1 MSTEL
6 EDLFLKKIP
15 LIDVRAPVEFLA
27 GHLPHSINLP
37 LMTDIERHQ
46 VGLCY
51 KEQGQESA
59 IKLGHELVSGENKN
73 KKIQAWI
80 DFLQKNPSAQVMC
93 LRGGLRSQ
101 ISCQWITQAGIA
113 RKPIPGG
120 YKRLRQF
127 LLSQLEEKPLP
138 KLVRLGGM
146 TGAGKTD
153 LLRTLPHYID
163 LEELAHHRGSAFG
176 DHGEQPSQASFESYL
191 GAELI
196 GRERVVVEDES
207 IRLGNVRIPN
217 RFFLHMQEAPLVMLE
232 VPMEVRVA
240 NIYRD
245 YVTDNNQSFFSE
257 RVQRISKKLGGQR
270 TREILALIQSAFQ
283 GAQSVEAHSGWI
295 SQLLREYYDPAYEF
309 SLAKHKE
316 KIVFRGGADEVRKF
330 LLKLQ
335 L

>member
-6 EDLFLKKIP
+6 EDLFLRKIP

-27 GHLPHSINLP
+27 GHLPHSVNLP
-37 LMTDIERHQ
+37 LMTDHERHL
-46 VGLCY
+46 VGICY

-59 IKLGHELVSGENKN
+59 IKLGHELVIGENKN

-80 DFLQKNPSAQVMC
+80 EFLQKNPSAQVLC

-101 ISCQWITQAGIA
+101 ISCQWISQAGIA
-113 RKPIPGG
+113 RTQIPGG

-127 LLSQLEEKPLP
+127 LLSQLEEKPMP

-146 TGAGKTD
+146 TGTGKTD
-153 LLRTLPHYID
+153 LLHKIPHFID

-176 DHGEQPSQASFESYL
+176 DHGVQPSQASFESAL
-191 GAELI
+191 GAKLI
-196 GRERVVVEDES
+196 GAKQAVVEDES
-207 IRLGNVRIPN
+207 IRLGHVRIPN

-232 VPMEVRVA
+232 VPMEVRVE

-245 YVTDNNQSFFSE
+245 YVTNNNQSFFSQ

-270 TREILALIQSAFQ
+270 TREILAQIESAFH
-283 GAQSVEAHSGWI
+283 GVQSVEAHSGWI

-316 KIVFRGGADEVRKF
+316 KIVFRGGADEVRNF
-330 LLKLQ
+330 LLKLE

>member
-6 EDLFLKKIP
+6 EDLFLSKTPI
-15 LIDVRAPVEFLA
+15 IDVRAPVEFFA
-27 GHLPHSINLP
+27 GHLPNSINLP
-37 LMTDIERHQ
+37 LMTDLERHQ
-46 VGLCY
+46 VGICY

-59 IKLGHELVSGENKN
+59 IKLGQELVSGENKN

-80 DFLQKNPSAQVMC
+80 EFLQKNPSAQVMC

-101 ISCQWITQAGIA
+101 ISCQWITEAGIA

-146 TGAGKTD
+146 TGTGKTD
-153 LLRTLPHYID
+153 LLRTLPNFID

-176 DHGEQPSQASFESYL
+176 DHGEQPSQASFESFL
-191 GAELI
+191 GARLI
-196 GRERVVVEDES
+196 GRESLVVEDES
-207 IRLGNVRIPN
+207 IRLGHVRVPN
-217 RFFLHMQEAPLVMLE
+217 RFFFHMQEAPLVILE
-232 VPMEVRVA
+232 VPLELRVE

-245 YVTDNNQSFFSE
+245 YVSDNNQFFFSE

-270 TREILALIQSAFQ
+270 TREILALMQIAFQ
-283 GAQSVEAHSGWI
+283 GAQSAEAHGGWI
-295 SQLLREYYDPAYEF
+295 SQLLRGYYDPAYEY
-309 SLAKHKE
+309 SLSKHKG
-316 KIVFRGGADEVRKF
+316 KIVFRGGADEVRDF
-330 LLKLQ
+330 LLKL
-335 L
+335 

>member
-1 MSTEL
+1 MSHEL
-6 EDLFLKKIP
+6 SELFHSKTPI
-15 LIDVRAPVEFLA
+15 IDVRAPVEFLA
-27 GHLPHSINLP
+27 GHLPNSINLP
-37 LMTDIERHQ
+37 LMTDLERHQ
-46 VGLCY
+46 VGICY

-59 IKLGHELVSGENKN
+59 IKLGHALVSGENKN

-80 DFLQKNPSAQVMC
+80 NFLLKNPSAQVMC

-101 ISCQWITQAGIA
+101 ISCQWITEAGIA

-138 KLVRLGGM
+138 KLLRLGGM
-146 TGAGKTD
+146 TGTGKTD
-153 LLRTLPHYID
+153 LLRPLSHFID

-176 DHGEQPSQASFESYL
+176 DHGEQPSQASFESKL

-196 GRERVVVEDES
+196 GRESVVVEDES

-245 YVTDNNQSFFSE
+245 YVTSNNQSFFSE

-270 TREILALIQSAFQ
+270 TREILDQMQSAYQ
-283 GAQSVEAHSGWI
+283 GAQSIDAHSGWI

-309 SLAKHKE
+309 SLAKHKD
-316 KIVFRGGADEVRKF
+316 KIVFRGGADQVRSF
-330 LLKLQ
+330 LLKL
-335 L
+335 

>member
-6 EDLFLKKIP
+6 EDLFINEIP

-27 GHLPHSINLP
+27 GHLPHAVNLP
-37 LMTDIERHQ
+37 LMSDEERHL
-46 VGLCY
+46 VGICY
-51 KEQGQESA
+51 KEQGQEKA
-59 IKLGHELVSGENKN
+59 IELGHQLVSGENKN

-80 DFLQKNPSAQVMC
+80 EFLQKNPSAEVMC

-101 ISCQWITQAGIA
+101 ISCQWITEAGIA

-146 TGAGKTD
+146 TGTGKTD
-153 LLRTLPHYID
+153 LLKTLDHYID
-163 LEELAHHRGSAFG
+163 IEELAHHRGSAFG
-176 DHGEQPSQASFESYL
+176 DHGQQPSQASFESAL
-191 GAELI
+191 GAKLI
-196 GRERVVVEDES
+196 GMKQAVVEDES

-217 RFFLHMQEAPLVMLE
+217 RFYLHMQETPLVMLE
-232 VPMEVRVA
+232 VPLEERVA

-245 YVTDNNQSFFSE
+245 YVKNNDQSFFRE

-270 TREILALIQSAFQ
+270 TREILEQMQGAFQ
-283 GAQSVEAHSGWI
+283 GAPSIEAHSAWI
-295 SQLLREYYDPAYEF
+295 SQLLGEYYDPAYEF

-316 KIVFRGGADEVRKF
+316 KIVFRGGADEVRDF